1 MSDNSTLKYIG
12 IYTGDKQQAPTN
24 AGEYSWTKIKVDGVL
39 YKAYSNSLNGLDFT
53 LVEPDENAKLFS
65 SKTDHV

>member
-24 AGEYSWTKIKVDGVL
+24 ASEYSWTKIKSDGKL

-53 LVEPDENAKLFS
+53 LVEPDENAKLFA
-65 SKTDHV
+65 KN